1 MNVIGYIYPH
11 IGYFLSAAFL
21 WSLTAEDAKVR
32 ALAAAASASAV
43 LIWAFPI
50 LRSPPGMA
58 SRAVVGPLIFLAMSA
73 IFASDFYKSLG
84 RAARGFAAKTDDMA
98 GRLAVEK
105 KRLAAAADRA
115 LERQRVLD
123 KTTADFAAAKETLSR
138 MKKEELCSKI
148 TRLISS
154 IEGVSGVW
162 VFDDK
167 GSCLS
172 AFPRA
177 PSASRSAAARVF
189 FEGGPAMNIVAPPNG
204 NCFFGEISDGN
215 RRLGALLAEFVSVPA
230 SDRLSAVENLF
241 SVFAL
246 GYRRAA
252 LFEEYE
258 SKSRHDALTGL
269 FNRRYFFRKLDIE
282 IKRAHRYGSGFA
294 LLMLDAD
301 HFKKVNDAYGHP
313 AGDGVLVKISS
324 VLGAFEYPGAFV
336 GRYGGEE
343 FVVCL
348 PYCDSAAALEQ
359 AERVRRSIEAA
370 DFSDNLRGMIQFHV
384 TVSVGA
390 AVYPDS
396 GVTGEDLAA
405 AADNALYAAKENG
418 RNRSALSSS
427 PRAARMTR

>member
-1 MNVIGYIYPH
+1 MNFIGYVYPH

-21 WSLTAEDAKVR
+21 WSLTMTAAKPR
-32 ALAAAASASAV
+32 AIAAAVSTAAV
-43 LIWAFPI
+43 LIWVFPI
-50 LRSPPGMA
+50 LWPTIGME
-58 SRAVVGPLIFLAMSA
+58 SRAIVGPLTFFAISA

-84 RAARGFAAKTDDMA
+84 RAARGCAAKIDEM
-98 GRLAVEK
+98 GCRLAVEK
-105 KRLAAAADRA
+105 ERLAAATAGA
-115 LERQRVLD
+115 IKLQRDLD
-123 KTTADFAAAKETLSR
+123 KTTADFVAAKETLSQ
-138 MKKEELCSKI
+138 MNKEELCENI
-148 TRLISS
+148 TRLVSS
-154 IEGVSGVW
+154 VEGVSGVR
-162 VFDDK
+162 VFDHK

-172 AFPRA
+172 AFPRL
-177 PSASRSAAARVF
+177 PSESHSADVRVF
-189 FEGGPAMNIVAPPNG
+189 FENGPMPSNG
-204 NCFFGEISDGN
+204 NYFFGAISDGN
-215 RRLGALLAEFVSVPA
+215 RRLGAILAEFVSAPA

-301 HFKKVNDAYGHP
+301 NFKKVNDTYGHP
-313 AGDGVLVKISS
+313 AGDAVLVKISS
-324 VLGAFEYPGAFV
+324 VLAAFEYPGAFV

-348 PYCDSAAALEQ
+348 PYCDSSTALEQ

-384 TVSVGA
+384 TASVGA

-396 GVTGEDLAA
+396 GVTGAALCA
-405 AADNALYAAKENG
+405 AADNALYAAKESG
-418 RNRSALSSS
+418 RNRSVLSSRPS
-427 PRAARMTR
+427 AP

>member
-1 MNVIGYIYPH
+1 MNFIGYVYPH

-21 WSLTAEDAKVR
+21 WSLTMEDAKAR
-32 ALAAAASASAV
+32 ALAASASVAAV
-43 LIWAFPI
+43 LVWAFPI
-50 LRSPPGMA
+50 LRSPTGME
-58 SRAVVGPLIFLAMSA
+58 SRALVGPLIFLAMSA
-73 IFASDFYKSLG
+73 IFISGFYKSLG
-84 RAARGFAAKTDDMA
+84 RSAKSFAAKTDEMT

-105 KRLAAAADRA
+105 EQLAVATTRA
-115 LERQRVLD
+115 LNRQRALD
-123 KTTADFAAAKETLSR
+123 KTTAAFAAAKETLSR
-138 MKKEELCSKI
+138 MKKEELCENI

-154 IEGVSGVW
+154 VEGVSGVW

-167 GSCLS
+167 GACLC
-172 AFPRA
+172 ADPRP
-177 PSASRSAAARVF
+177 PSESRSAAARIF
-189 FEGGPAMNIVAPPNG
+189 LETGAAPEGD
-204 NCFFGEISDGN
+204 CFFGGISDGN
-215 RRLGALLAEFVSVPA
+215 RRLGALLAEFVSAPPA
-230 SDRLSAVENLF
+230 SDNISAVENLF

-246 GYRRAA
+246 GCRRAA

-301 HFKKVNDAYGHP
+301 HFKRVNDTYGHP
-313 AGDGVLVKISS
+313 AGDEVLVKISYA
-324 VLGAFEYPGAFV
+324 LKAFEYPGAFV

-348 PYCDSAAALEQ
+348 PYCDSSTALEQ
-359 AERVRRSIEAA
+359 AERVRRLIEAA
-370 DFSDNLRGMIQFHV
+370 DFSDNLRGMIQFRV

-396 GVTGEDLAA
+396 GVTIDALAV

-418 RNRSALSSS
+418 RNRSVLSATM
-427 PRAARMTR
+427 PAAGITR

>member
-1 MNVIGYIYPH
+1 MNFIGYVYPH
-11 IGYFLSAAFL
+11 IGYFLSAGFL
-21 WSLTAEDAKVR
+21 WSLTMENAKAR
-32 ALAAAASASAV
+32 AFRAAASAAAV

-50 LRSPPGMA
+50 LRLPPGMET
-58 SRAVVGPLIFLAMSA
+58 RAVVGPLIFFAMSA

-84 RAARGFAAKTDDMA
+84 RSARGYAAKIDEM
-98 GRLAVEK
+98 GCRLAVEK
-105 KRLAAAADRA
+105 ERLAAATARA
-115 LERQRVLD
+115 LERQRALD
-123 KTTADFAAAKETLSR
+123 KTTAAFAAAKETLSR
-138 MKKEELCSKI
+138 MKKEELCENI

-154 IEGVSGVW
+154 VEGVSGVW

-167 GSCLS
+167 GACLC
-172 AFPRA
+172 AYPRP
-177 PSASRSAAARVF
+177 PSENRSAAVRIF
-189 FEGGPAMNIVAPPNG
+189 FEDGRIINIGTPPDG

-215 RRLGALLAEFVSVPA
+215 RRLGALLAEFVSAPPA
-230 SDRLSAVENLF
+230 NDSISAVENLF

-301 HFKKVNDAYGHP
+301 HFKRVNDAYGHP
-313 AGDGVLVKISS
+313 AGDEVLVKISS
-324 VLGAFEYPGAFV
+324 ALVAFEYPGAFV

-348 PYCDSAAALEQ
+348 PYCDSLTALEQ

-370 DFSDNLRGMIQFHV
+370 DFSDNLRGMIQLRV
-384 TVSVGA
+384 TASVGA

-396 GVTGEDLAA
+396 GVTGEALAA
-405 AADNALYAAKENG
+405 AADAALYKAKESG
-418 RNRSALSSS
+418 RNRCVMYEGA
-427 PRAARMTR
+427 